1 MAVVRKDV
9 KLNLL
14 ITIADDSS
22 ISKSFAIIKLFNC
35 SCFFFVCFFVSDLY
49 MADLFSTLLAVNAT
63 DIKGK
68 CVYMTAADKIYNSE
82 IIDPFEKDLIVI
94 NPQLTCTRGL

>member
-14 ITIADDSS
+14 ITIAGDSN
-22 ISKSFAIIKLFNC
+22 ISKSFAMIKLFNC
-35 SCFFFVCFFVSDLY
+35 SSFFFVFFFVSDLY
-49 MADLFSTLLAVNAT
+49 IADLFSTLLAVNAT
-63 DIKGK
+63 EIKEK
-68 CVYMTAADKIYNSE
+68 CVYMTAEDKIYNSE

-94 NPQLTCTRGL
+94 NPQRACARGL